1 MNARAIA
8 SFALAAALI
17 ATTAAGVYAT
27 SARMH
32 AAQKLGQDSLHG
44 RTGKPA
50 FIVPEPQKG
59 QWR

>member
-8 SFALAAALI
+8 SFVLAAALI

-27 SARMH
+27 SARIH
-32 AAQKLGQDSLHG
+32 AAQKFGPDSFPG

-50 FIVPEPQKG
+50 FIVPEPQKE
-59 QWR
+59 QVR

>member
-59 QWR
+59 